1 MRIWLAIGFLGQM
14 LFTARFLVQWVLSE
28 RRGESVVPLAFWYLS
43 LAGGVVLLAYAIVRA
58 DPVFIVGQAAGLVV
72 YLRNLYLIHR
82 PRRHLTAVGP
92 VEAD

>member
-58 DPVFIVGQAAGLVV
+58 DPVFIVGQTAGLIV
-72 YLRNLYLIHR
+72 YTRNLMLI
-82 PRRHLTAVGP
+82 RRARREAAAVR
-92 VEAD
+92 A